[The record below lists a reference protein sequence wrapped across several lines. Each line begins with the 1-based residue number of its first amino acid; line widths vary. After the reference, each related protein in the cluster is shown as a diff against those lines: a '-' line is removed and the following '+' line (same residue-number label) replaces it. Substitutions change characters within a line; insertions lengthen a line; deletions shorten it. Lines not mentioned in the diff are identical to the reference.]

1 MPIDTSARLA
11 ALREQLAHHN
21 LTGYLV
27 DSGDAHANEYTAPA
41 DDRRAWISGFTGSAG
56 TAVVLKDQALLWT
69 DGRYHQQASQQLSSD
84 WTLFKHGLPQVP
96 SWTEYLTNP
105 SHSGSTFPR
114 GSRLGLDPSLLSI
127 SDYQTLAPSLQS
139 NGIELV
145 PIRENL
151 VDVAW
156 DKEGDRP
163 KRPKE
168 EVLVLDEKYAGES
181 AQSKIER
188 IRKEL
193 AKDGA
198 LGDKGKGK
206 RCWGMVVSQLDEIAW
221 ALNLRGSDIP
231 YNPVFFAH
239 LVLPTLSSSKATLFI
254 DLDQVPQKTYDYL
267 MSLDV
272 LVEPYEALGEFC
284 EGLSKVLGQ
293 EDCVLLPPRISLSTA
308 LSLTLPFSG
317 VIPNHK
323 SPISNLKSIK
333 NATELQ
339 GFRDSHIR
347 DGVALVRYFSWLE
360 RTLARGERLTEWEGA
375 ERLEEFR
382 KQLPLFKG
390 LSFSTISSTGANAS
404 VIHYSPSPTESA
416 VIDKDQIYLCDS
428 GAQFYDGT
436 TDVTRT
442 LHYGTPT
449 SEEKRAYTRVLQ
461 GHIAIDQLVFP
472 ETVSGYQL
480 DAFARAPLWKDGLG
494 YNHGTGHGVGHHGMV
509 HEGPAG
515 LGTRIGYNDVKL
527 SAGLVLSNEPGY
539 YQDGA
544 FGIRIENLVAVVDAR
559 TPHQFGGLK
568 YYTMERLTMCP
579 IATNLIEPALLS
591 LDELEWVNK
600 YNAECRTKLEPMLR
614 ETGDQEAWEWLKRNT
629 QSLNMV

>member
-1 MPIDTSARLA
+1 MLLNVLRTVLQPPRTSPHRFLRLAFSSSAANMPIDTSARLA

-69 DGRYHQQASQQLSSD
+69 DGRYHQVSPSSSLSSSCELTRPRSFVQQASQQLSSD

-168 EVLVLDEKYAGES
+168 EVLVLDEKYAG
-181 AQSKIER
+181 
-188 IRKEL
+188 
-193 AKDGA
+193 
-198 LGDKGKGK
+198 
-206 RCWGMVVSQLDEIAW
+206 

-293 EDCVLLPPRISLSTA
+293 EVSLTFLFPAIFAVCYSFQTSRLNCFSPSQDCVLLPPRISLSTA

-339 GFRDSHIR
+339 GFRDCHIR

-360 RTLARGERLTEWEGA
+360 RALARGERLTEWEGA

-436 TDVTRT
+436 T
-442 LHYGTPT
+442 
-449 SEEKRAYTRVLQ
+449 E
-461 GHIAIDQLVFP
+461 
-472 ETVSGYQL
+472 
-480 DAFARAPLWKDGLG
+480 
-494 YNHGTGHGVGHHGMV
+494 
-509 HEGPAG
+509 
-515 LGTRIGYNDVKL
+515 
-527 SAGLVLSNEPGY
+527 
-539 YQDGA
+539 
-544 FGIRIENLVAVVDAR
+544 
-559 TPHQFGGLK
+559 
-568 YYTMERLTMCP
+568 
-579 IATNLIEPALLS
+579 
-591 LDELEWVNK
+591 
-600 YNAECRTKLEPMLR
+600 
-614 ETGDQEAWEWLKRNT
+614 
-629 QSLNMV
+629 